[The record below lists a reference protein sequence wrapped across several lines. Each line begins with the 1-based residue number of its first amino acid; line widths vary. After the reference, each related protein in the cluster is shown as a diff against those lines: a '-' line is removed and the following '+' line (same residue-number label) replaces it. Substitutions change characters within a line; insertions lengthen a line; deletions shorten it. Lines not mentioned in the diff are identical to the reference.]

1 MREYFLWLAKFITV
15 LFLFVFIAPMLLIG
29 VLSLG
34 EKAQDLNVSDDKA
47 VAVIELTGV
56 ITDAKD
62 ILEQLYEQANNDK
75 TKGIVLR
82 IDSPGGA
89 VGPSQEIYSAVKSLK
104 DKKPI
109 VVSMGALAASGGL
122 YSALGASK
130 ILCQPGT
137 LTGSI
142 GVLME
147 LPNFTKIM
155 EKVGVE
161 FITLKSGKLK
171 DAGNTF
177 RPMNEE
183 ERNFLQ
189 STILAAH
196 EEFVRAV
203 SESRGLPL
211 ETVRTF
217 ADGRVILGSQAK
229 ELKLIDGFGDLFA
242 AAREVFALRGEALGA
257 EENPKLIYAGDKFE
271 RVRKILESVS
281 SWGSF
286 FSRSPKLQYL
296 LQQ

>member
-1 MREYFLWLAKFITV
+1 MKEYFLWLAKFVTV
-15 LFLFVFIAPMLLIG
+15 LLLFVVIVPTLLIG

-34 EKAQDLNVSDDKA
+34 EKAQDLNVSSDKV
-47 VAVIELTGV
+47 VAVVELTGV
-56 ITDAKD
+56 ITDAKE
-62 ILEQLYEQANNDK
+62 ILDQLYEQANNDK

-109 VVSMGALAASGGL
+109 VASMGALAASGGL

-177 RPMNEE
+177 RPMTEE
-183 ERNFLQ
+183 DRQFLQ
-189 STILAAH
+189 ATILAAH
-196 EEFVRAV
+196 EDFVKAV
-203 SESRGLPL
+203 SESRSIPL

-217 ADGRVILGSQAK
+217 ADGRVILGSQARD
-229 ELKLIDGFGDLFA
+229 LKLIDDYGDIYA
-242 AAREVFALRGEALGA
+242 AAREVFNLRGEPLAA
-257 EENPKLIYAGDKFE
+257 EEYPKLVYAGDKFE
-271 RVRKILESVS
+271 RIKKVLESAS
-281 SWGSF
+281 SLGTF
-286 FSRSPKLQYL
+286 FSRSVKLQYL
-296 LQQ
+296 MQ